1 MLYPVYAQLG
11 DALSVIAPLDIPGPQ
26 RCRPASILAD
36 MSAR

>member
-1 MLYPVYAQLG
+1 MLYPFYVHLG
-11 DALSVIAPLDIPGPQ
+11 DALSVIAPLDIPAPQ